1 MDDCYDLCCKLF
13 FTKAKHTSIYKFIST
28 KAPFLLGLIKFLCLF
43 LVIGHLFFLAKFI
56 ANVANVVVEHNLS
69 DTGRRRSRRRRRV
82 VLTHAS
88 FLDKCPLPACCG
100 RKSQFLLS
108 TISNQSISKSK
119 R

>member
-43 LVIGHLFFLAKFI
+43 LVIGHLFLLAKFI

-69 DTGRRRSRRRRRV
+69 DTGRRRRV
-82 VLTHAS
+82 VLTHT
-88 FLDKCPLPACCG
+88 LP
-100 RKSQFLLS
+100 S
-108 TISNQSISKSK
+108 SISAPYRLVVGGSHNSSYQQH
-119 R
+119 RIRA

>member
-43 LVIGHLFFLAKFI
+43 LVIGHLFLLAKFI

-69 DTGRRRSRRRRRV
+69 DTGRRRRRRRRRV
-82 VLTHAS
+82 VLTHT
-88 FLDKCPLPACCG
+88 LP
-100 RKSQFLLS
+100 S
-108 TISNQSISKSK
+108 SISASC
-119 R
+119 RFVVGGSHNSSYQQYRIRA